1 MSARKPYIR
10 PVTAGWWLKKAPY
23 RRYMLREATV
33 LPLTF
38 FSLCLLAGLWALT
51 RGPEAWA
58 GWLDFMAQ
66 PLVIGLSLLA
76 LAGSLFH
83 AATFFLMM
91 PQVMPVKVRGQ
102 LLPAMRVAAA
112 QWAITLGISL
122 FCLLVFVFWEGI

>member
-10 PVTAGWWLKKAPY
+10 EMKADWWLKKPPY

-38 FSLCLLAGLWALT
+38 FSLCLLAGLWSLG

-58 GWLDFMAQ
+58 GWLAFMAS
-66 PLVIGLSLLA
+66 PLVIALNLLA

-91 PQVMPVKVRGQ
+91 PQVMPVKIRGER
-102 LLPAMRVAAA
+102 LPAVKVAAV
-112 QWAITLGISL
+112 QWALTAAISL
-122 FCLLVFVFWEGI
+122 FCLLWFLS